1 MATSV
6 TPASTA
12 MAISTVD
19 VFCGDVDSG
28 GGTWTGA
35 ATELE
40 ITVTN
45 TINLQRLRED
55 IAQSLSIVH
64 TQDNITGWRR
74 NSCSDIGADGA
85 STGGGLLMREQSPIV
100 GVSMTL
106 AALNI
111 QEVFTDLQWRNN
123 RKRMLGRARMAR

>member
-1 MATSV
+1 
-6 TPASTA
+6 

-28 GGTWTGA
+28 GGIWIGA

-55 IAQSLSIVH
+55 NKLAQGLRIVH
-64 TQDNITGWRR
+64 TQDNITGWRK
-74 NSCSDIGADGA
+74 NSCSDVGADGA
-85 STGGGLLMREQSPIV
+85 STGSGLLMREQSPIV
-100 GVSMTL
+100 GVLVTL

-111 QEVFTDLQWRNN
+111 QDVFTDLQWGSN
-123 RKRMLGRARMAR
+123 RKRMLGRAKMAR